1 MGDRTE
7 RPFPLQRYFYFGA
20 LPGLLLLIAA
30 VVYATT
36 ETVRSA
42 ATEVMLQLATRKV
55 EGVARGVE
63 TLAPAAW
70 HKLLAGETLTGADLE
85 GLAKAFAREQQEA
98 QISIL
103 KLYGRD
109 RRTLFATESDE
120 IGKIEDKPALRQA
133 LERGEASVLV
143 EEDAKGAASYEL
155 YLPFRSGTEIAA
167 VFEIYEPIAGFD
179 ALRWRVMRPALAV
192 PLALFCVMLGFL
204 AWLVGR
210 GQADIDT
217 RSSAIIALRQRIE
230 RLVSRRAASAMRS
243 ADADIA
249 ATEMLDLTLFYSD
262 VRGFTA
268 YSESRPPREV
278 IAFLN
283 RIIGL
288 QVEII
293 EAEGGDV
300 DKMIGDAV
308 LARFHGE
315 DRAPRAVK
323 AAIAI
328 QRAVADASLSCG
340 LGIGIFSG
348 PAVAGLIGAGD
359 RLDYTVIGDSVNM
372 AARLCAL
379 ASSGQ
384 IVADSA
390 TAAASGVQDFG
401 VEDKTKVKGRAGAV
415 SIRTLISATPSD
427 D

>member
-1 MGDRTE
+1 MDDRTE
-7 RPFPLQRYFYFGA
+7 RPFPLQRYFYFGV

-63 TLAPAAW
+63 TFAPSAW
-70 HKLLAGETLTGADLE
+70 HKLLAGETLNRADLDD
-85 GLAKAFAREQQEA
+85 LAKAFAREQQEA

-109 RRTLFATESDE
+109 RRTLFATEADE

-133 LERGEASVLV
+133 LERGEPSVLV
-143 EEDAKGAASYEL
+143 EADAKGAATYEL
-155 YLPFRSGTEIAA
+155 YLPYRSGTEIAT

-179 ALRWRVMRPALAV
+179 SLVWRVVRPALVV
-192 PLALFCVMLGFL
+192 PLALFCLMLGFL
-204 AWLVGR
+204 AWLVAR
-210 GQADIDT
+210 GQADINT
-217 RSSAIIALRQRIE
+217 RTAAITALRQRIE
-230 RLVSRRAASAMRS
+230 RLVSRHAVAAMHHGDR
-243 ADADIA
+243 DARPEAI
-249 ATEMLDLTLFYSD
+249 EVTLLYSD

-268 YSESRPPREV
+268 YSESRSPTEV
-278 IAFLN
+278 IGFLN

-293 EAEGGDV
+293 EEQGGDI

-308 LARFHGE
+308 LARFHGD
-315 DRAPRAVK
+315 DREKRAIT
-323 AAIAI
+323 AAIAV
-328 QRAVADASLSCG
+328 QRAVEMGALPCG
-340 LGIGIFSG
+340 VGIGVFTG
-348 PAVAGLIGAGD
+348 PAVAGLIGATD
-359 RLDYTVIGDSVNM
+359 RYDYTVIGDSVNA

-379 ASSGQ
+379 ARRTE

-390 TAAASGVQDFG
+390 SVAASGVEGFAAEKLVK
-401 VEDKTKVKGRAGAV
+401 VEGRAGELSV
-415 SIRTLISATPSD
+415 RTRNSI
-427 D
+427 